1 MQKKSLPADES
12 ILWEAVLAKDHDWD
26 GKFVFGVKSTG
37 IFCMPSC
44 PARRPC
50 QSSVLFF
57 ASSED
62 AKAAGYRPCKRCHP
76 DQFIPP
82 EKEYQKLIQI
92 LDSIEPGKIT
102 VKQWADQGEVSEE
115 KLRNLIMRFS
125 GLNPKKYLWIKKIE
139 SFKRKI
145 SSGDEILSA
154 QISSGFGSSSRLYE
168 KAGKFLGMTPGVY
181 KKGGK
186 GMVIRYVFI
195 ETPLGQI
202 LMAGTERGV
211 CFIQFGNSKEEL
223 IRLLMKEFPAAEV
236 IRHTNHLTDWVNQ
249 LEDYFSGKPEKLQI
263 PLDVQNTDFRLR
275 VWHEL
280 QKIPFGEKRSYSDI
294 AKNIGQPKAVRA
306 VASACAANPV
316 AIVTPCHRVVHEDG
330 SISGYRWGIERKK
343 AILEFE
349 EKSKRLQDKK

>member
-1 MQKKSLPADES
+1 
-12 ILWEAVLAKDHDWD
+12 
-26 GKFVFGVKSTG
+26 
-37 IFCMPSC
+37 
-44 PARRPC
+44 
-50 QSSVLFF
+50 
-57 ASSED
+57 
-62 AKAAGYRPCKRCHP
+62 
-76 DQFIPP
+76 
-82 EKEYQKLIQI
+82 
-92 LDSIEPGKIT
+92 
-102 VKQWADQGEVSEE
+102 
-115 KLRNLIMRFS
+115 
-125 GLNPKKYLWIKKIE
+125 
-139 SFKRKI
+139 
-145 SSGDEILSA
+145 
-154 QISSGFGSSSRLYE
+154 
-168 KAGKFLGMTPGVY
+168 
-181 KKGGK
+181 
-186 GMVIRYVFI
+186 MVIRYVFI

-236 IRHTNHLTDWVNQ
+236 IPHTNELTDWVNQ